1 MPENPSLMFLNEFVD
16 AYDLLI
22 DWPKRLAHEAP
33 FFRKRFTEAGV
44 ERVLDA
50 ACGTGR
56 HAEMFYNWGLNVEG
70 ADISPAM
77 IQRCRERFG
86 EQERLHWVERSFE
99 NSCEPPRRFD
109 AVICIGNSLALV
121 EDAESVSRAVVSL
134 MSMIRAGGLG
144 VIQVLNLWRILEGP
158 KLWHKCEVRTADD
171 EKRVVLKGLHRVES
185 RGYIDLIDL
194 QMCAAGVVRRFD
206 STSFQGIEAEN
217 LSAAICSN
225 GGRNIRLY
233 GGYHEEPYNREQ
245 STDLICVFQT

>member
-1 MPENPSLMFLNEFVD
+1 MFLNEFVD

-22 DWPKRLAHEAP
+22 DWPKRLANEAP
-33 FFRKRFTEAGV
+33 FFRKRFAEAGV

-86 EQERLHWVERSFE
+86 ERERLHWVERSFE

-144 VIQVLNLWRILEGP
+144 VIQVLNLWKVLEGP
-158 KLWHKCEVRTADD
+158 KLWKERHVGTDDD
-171 EKRVVLKGLHRVES
+171 EKRVLLKGLHRVGS
-185 RGYIDLIDL
+185 RGYIELIDL
-194 QMCAAGVVRRFD
+194 RMSPAGAARRMD
-206 STSFQGIEAEN
+206 STSFQGIEAES
-217 LSAAICSN
+217 LSAAIGSN
-225 GGRNIRLY
+225 GGRNLRLY
-233 GGYHEEPYNREQ
+233 GGYQEEPYHREQ
-245 STDLICVFQT
+245 STDLICVFQA